1 MKNRFQNDYER
12 VGAGDYR
19 YVGKFYTL
27 PMDEK
32 KKKKSSLINWIFV
45 LLIGA
50 AEVTAGLL
58 NADSSRIL
66 WLMIPYIILFL
77 PTAYM
82 AIGAGTYLSVPV
94 RMEHSAY
101 ENSLLRM
108 KRSCIGIM
116 ILAGVNIALDGLYIM
131 LNLKSMVHI
140 RAEMCYI
147 GCMVWIIVAGVLF
160 GIAYDRLYTGIQVD

>member
-1 MKNRFQNDYER
+1 MKSRFHNDYER
-12 VGAGDYR
+12 VAAGDYR

-32 KKKKSSLINWIFV
+32 GKKKSSRINCIFV
-45 LLIGA
+45 LLIAA
-50 AEVTAGLL
+50 AEILAGLL

-66 WLMIPYIILFL
+66 WIMIPYIGLFL

-82 AIGAGTYLSVPV
+82 AMGAGAFVTVPL

-116 ILAGVNIALDGLYIM
+116 ILAGINGALDGLYIM
-131 LNLKSMVHI
+131 LNLKQGIHI
-140 RAEMCYI
+140 RVEVCYI
-147 GCMVWIIVAGVLF
+147 GCMLGIVAAGVLF
-160 GIAYDRLYTGIQVD
+160 GIVYDRLYTGIQVE